1 MSDAPNQEL
10 LELKQKNLALSSE
23 LMDLEKLSA
32 HVEFSLPKSKAA
44 LAEMSLSKEKLLLC
58 DAKLAQAKQDLADS
72 KENIKFLSSFV
83 KVISRQ
89 VMAVGSLTK
98 KGLFDSASDILNSL
112 SAHAN
117 DLSAPWT
124 AELKEQIEES
134 IGYQRVKLVL
144 LRGRHNEAQGLPP
157 CGEAEID
164 ALIDDI
170 VELGMKY
177 HAESERVDLLN
188 EALAIKLNILA
199 VREEATIHDMDSLEA
214 IIAERDHY
222 LSLTPTPDERVAEAK
237 KKLYKVILEEFTE
250 LSFLYFDDEPNF
262 DKALS
267 VFHQKGSIEKED
279 IAHHAYKE
287 AEDDKAFRI
296 AFLCQMALR
305 KDVSGYKDQVIVL
318 SSKAE
323 EGDEDSLDLLAHF
336 LSMPLIDSTKFDLTV
351 KSLKTLS
358 FEQKIHFFAFAI
370 KLGLDEEKQV
380 LVFQFIEQLR
390 IGARRGDLE
399 KMAPDLAYL
408 DLHIASSLKEDWAG
422 MKGDLLRSPRAHKVV
437 TKTQVDELRIFAGED
452 QNALGAPLGK
462 KLKSAYVKS
471 WDMLKYVLYWFFAIP
486 LPLVLSGIAYYLMYY
501 FKVADYIGSA
511 IFALPFGLC
520 LLFFAMVGLAFFGRD
535 EKGSMGYRRALGF
548 VAIVLL
554 AGSAVIFALPK
565 RLLYGA
571 EIIALPALID
581 GVFAYVL
588 SLIFFKERNRAFAYA
603 QLALFLVALG
613 VAVGFMVYVM
623 MSGLTVS

>member
-1 MSDAPNQEL
+1 MSNEMDNRL
-10 LELKQKNLALSSE
+10 LELKQLNLSLSTD
-23 LMDLEKLSA
+23 LLDLEKLSA
-32 HVEFSLPKSKAA
+32 HCDYQLPKSKAA

-58 DAKLAQAKQDLADS
+58 DAKLAQAKQDLEDS
-72 KENIKFLSSFV
+72 KENVKFLSSFV
-83 KVISRQ
+83 KVICRQ
-89 VMAVGSLTK
+89 IMAVGSLTN

-112 SAHAN
+112 SSHAN

-124 AELKEQIEES
+124 ADLREQIEES
-134 IGYQRVKLVL
+134 ISYQRVKLVL
-144 LRGRHNEAQGLPP
+144 LRARHNEKHGLHP

-164 ALIDDI
+164 ALLDDI
-170 VELGMKY
+170 VDLGMKY
-177 HAESERVDLLN
+177 HSESERAGLLN
-188 EALAIKLNILA
+188 EALVIKINILA
-199 VREEATIHDMDSLEA
+199 SREEATIHDMDSLEA

-222 LSLTPTPDERVAEAK
+222 LSLSSEADCHVEEAK
-237 KKLYKVILEEFTE
+237 KRLYKVILDEFNE

-262 DKALS
+262 DKALA

-323 EGDEDSLDLLAHF
+323 EGDIDSLDLLAHF
-336 LSMPLIDSTKFDLTV
+336 LSMPLIDSTKFDLTI

-358 FEQKIHFFAFAI
+358 FEQKIHFLAFAI

-380 LVFQFIEQLR
+380 LLFQFIEQLR

-399 KMAPDLAYL
+399 KMAPDLSYL
-408 DLHIASSLKEDWAG
+408 DFHIAPSLKEDWAG
-422 MKGDLLRSPRAHKVV
+422 MKGDLLRSPRAHKIV
-437 TKTQVDELRIFAGED
+437 TKTQVAELRVFAGED
-452 QNALGAPLGK
+452 PASLSAPLGK
-462 KLKSAYVKS
+462 KLKSAYVRS

-486 LPLVLSGIAYYLMYY
+486 LPLVLSGVAYYLMYH
-501 FKVADYIGSA
+501 FGVADYIGSA

-520 LLFFAMVGLAFFGRD
+520 LLLLALVGHAFYGRD
-535 EKGSMGYRRALGF
+535 EKGSMWYRRALGL
-548 VAIVLL
+548 VSVSLL
-554 AGSAVIFALPK
+554 AGSAVIFALPP
-565 RLLYGA
+565 RLLFGA

-581 GVFAYVL
+581 GILAYLLSVL
-588 SLIFFKERNRAFAYA
+588 FFKERNRALSYA
-603 QLALFLVALG
+603 ILGLFIVALG
-613 VAVGFMVYVM
+613 VATGFMVYVM